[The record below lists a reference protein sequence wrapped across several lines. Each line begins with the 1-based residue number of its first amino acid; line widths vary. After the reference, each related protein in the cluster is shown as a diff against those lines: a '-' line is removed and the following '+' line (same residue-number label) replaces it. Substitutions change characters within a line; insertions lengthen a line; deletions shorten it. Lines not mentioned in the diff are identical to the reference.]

1 MVSRRA
7 ASAEDS
13 YIKRRGYPRRFCACA
28 KGKYIPER
36 PVVQRMWK
44 RPMMAKRTL
53 SAAAFWRGG
62 R

>member
-28 KGKYIPER
+28 KGKYIPDG

-44 RPMMAKRTL
+44 RPVMATRAL
-53 SAAAFWRGG
+53 SAAAF
-62 R
+62 

>member
-28 KGKYIPER
+28 KGKYIPEW
-36 PVVQRMWK
+36 PVVQWMCK
-44 RPMMAKRTL
+44 RPVMANRAL
-53 SAAAFWRGG
+53 SAAAF
-62 R
+62 

>member
-28 KGKYIPER
+28 KGKYIPEW
-36 PVVQRMWK
+36 PVVQWMCK
-44 RPMMAKRTL
+44 QPVMANRTL
-53 SAAAFWRGG
+53 SAAAF
-62 R
+62 

>member
-28 KGKYIPER
+28 KGKYIPEG

-44 RPMMAKRTL
+44 RPVMATRAL
-53 SAAAFWRGG
+53 SAAAF
-62 R
+62 